1 LPPSEKNKKQM
12 LKANSQKN
20 KLCQINMFSIKSTFS
35 RNNILNSPIIPN
47 LTPKLFISITT
58 FICSALSIF
67 VLIKYVII
75 TTHVI
80 EHLDNVLELGVI
92 RPIPNSSVEVS
103 SISSS
108 VANSIVEA
116 SSITSTM
123 AVESAPNNVTP
134 NTTNVL
140 IDSTLSPSV
149 NQAYPQSIDSSQSV
163 NTPST
168 PVHRRIIIIYFIGAV
183 MFLGVN
189 AVVNTLVFVSGS

>member
-1 LPPSEKNKKQM
+1 M

-35 RNNILNSPIIPN
+35 RNNILNSPIIPY

-92 RPIPNSSVEVS
+92 RPIPNSSVANSFVEVS

-116 SSITSTM
+116 SSISSNM

-134 NTTNVL
+134 NTTTVL